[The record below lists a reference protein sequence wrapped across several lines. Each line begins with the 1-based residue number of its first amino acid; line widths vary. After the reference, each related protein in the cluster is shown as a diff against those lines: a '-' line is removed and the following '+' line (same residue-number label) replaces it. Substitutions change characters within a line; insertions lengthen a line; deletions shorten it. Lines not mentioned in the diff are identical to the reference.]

1 MWKAENSVKNAH
13 MGEKISLSFRKD
25 KNKYFRR
32 QITVAGALVHFKNF
46 KTI

>member
-1 MWKAENSVKNAH
+1 

-32 QITVAGALVHFKNF
+32 QITVAGALVHFKNLECGEF
-46 KTI
+46 PSESFR

>member
-1 MWKAENSVKNAH
+1 

-46 KTI
+46 KTIWCGEFPSESFR